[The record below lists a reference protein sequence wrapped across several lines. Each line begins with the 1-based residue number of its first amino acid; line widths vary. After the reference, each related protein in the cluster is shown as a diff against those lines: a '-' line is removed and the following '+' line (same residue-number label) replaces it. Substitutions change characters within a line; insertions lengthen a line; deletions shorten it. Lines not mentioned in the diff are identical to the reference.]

1 MRIRATAE
9 RRSLLKASRAGGWL
23 VVAFAVLIGLDAC
36 GPQVLQLGHSEYPSE
51 YPVARSS
58 GACPDLNGTFE
69 NTGTVLNL
77 SHDASAPHA
86 RDPMLSTVMLA
97 PGLVPSDTQVIRV
110 KIGGPAEGH
119 LEITALSADKTV
131 AQVNM
136 PSAQKADAFIHSK
149 PYSSFLCDSRF
160 GPNVIFTTEPHQ
172 TGGGNEEAVR
182 IYRASD
188 GSLIVGREFVHSYLG
203 VNDVWRYWLRFRPVE
218 ADKVEGTKR

>member
-23 VVAFAVLIGLDAC
+23 VVAFPVLIGLGAC

-77 SHDASAPHA
+77 SHEASAPRA
-86 RDPMLSTVMLA
+86 PDPMLSTVMLA

-110 KIGGPAEGH
+110 KIGGPTEGH

-131 AQVNM
+131 AQANM

-172 TGGGNEEAVR
+172 TGSGNEEAVR